1 MTLRPRA
8 VKALKDA
15 RTKLRD
21 IAAAAHANDSAVR
34 DRAQLQVVAAEDTL
48 DEYLDEA
55 TDVLAAASSVWD
67 LDEVSEITGVH
78 KLAIVD
84 AQSEATKAQAVS
96 DASAERL
103 RDSAR
108 KLKVAEELLD
118 RCHTEQRHAV
128 AKAEQRSNDD
138 LAAAVRK

>member
-21 IAAAAHANDSAVR
+21 LAAATHANDAALR
-34 DRAQLQVVAAEDTL
+34 DRA
-48 DEYLDEA
+48 EA
-55 TDVLAAASSVWD
+55 SGALAAASSVWD

-84 AQSEATKAQAVS
+84 AQTEVTKAQAVS

-128 AKAEQRSNDD
+128 AKAEQRSHDD
-138 LAAAVRK
+138 LAASVRK